1 MYVYQSVFKILV
13 KNVAMN
19 LPKLLPK
26 DNIYILRCTQQHLQ
40 KYRHLLQWK
49 PDASIMECGF
59 GTGENSVKSLIPLL
73 PQDYIE
79 FVGSD
84 ISKHRL
90 QTAKRNI
97 YIPRFATVELD
108 IITKHIPR
116 ELQNRFDHIFGFFV
130 IDVLHNPRQAFRNF
144 HTMLK
149 PGGSVFLNF
158 FERIPVDGMFHNLRS
173 HPKWGKYRQEDAI
186 SVYYYTQNPKEEY
199 RKDIE
204 AAGFKNYV
212 YNDEIHHHVFKS
224 EEECRDLHTS
234 VNPILHNI
242 PKEEY
247 DEYIEDYIK
256 EKENTP
262 IFRITYENGKRTIS
276 AEYKMFVFHAT
287 KNV

>member
-1 MYVYQSVFKILV
+1 MQ
-13 KNVAMN
+13 
-19 LPKLLPK
+19 LPKQWSRSCGRVLEIT
-26 DNIYILRCTQQHLQ
+26 NEHLQ
-40 KYRHLLQWK
+40 KYAHLLKWRNN
-49 PDASIMECGF
+49 ASILECGIA
-59 GTGENSVKSLIPLL
+59 TGENSVKSIIPIL
-73 PQDYIE
+73 PQDYKE
-79 FVGSD
+79 FVATD
-84 ISKHRL
+84 NSKNML
-90 QTAKRNI
+90 EVAKNVI
-97 YIPRFATVELD
+97 NIPRSTVCELD
-108 IITKHIPR
+108 VTARHPPLNM
-116 ELQNRFDHIFGFFV
+116 ENRFDHIFGFFLIHMV
-130 IDVLHNPRQAFRNF
+130 ENPRQAFRNF

-212 YNDEIHHHVFKS
+212 YNDEIHQHVFKS

-234 VNPILHNI
+234 VNPIVNNI

-262 IFRITYENGKRTIS
+262 IFHITYENGKRTIS

>member
-1 MYVYQSVFKILV
+1 MH
-13 KNVAMN
+13 
-19 LPKLLPK
+19 LPKQWSRSSGRVLEIT
-26 DNIYILRCTQQHLQ
+26 NEHLQ
-40 KYRHLLQWK
+40 KYAHLLKWRNN
-49 PDASIMECGF
+49 ALILECGIA
-59 GTGENSVKSLIPLL
+59 TGENSLKSIIPIL
-73 PQDYIE
+73 PQDYKE
-79 FVGSD
+79 FVATDNSKNMLECAKD
-84 ISKHRL
+84 II
-90 QTAKRNI
+90 N
-97 YIPRFATVELD
+97 IPRSTVCELD
-108 IITKHIPR
+108 VNARHPPLDM
-116 ELQNRFDHIFGFFV
+116 ENRFDHIFGFFLIHMV
-130 IDVLHNPRQAFRNF
+130 DNPRQAFRNF

-212 YNDEIHHHVFKS
+212 YNNEIHRHVFKS

-234 VNPILHNI
+234 VNPIVHNI
-242 PKEEY
+242 PKAEY

-262 IFRITYENGKRTIS
+262 SFVINYDNGKRTIYTD
-276 AEYKMFVFHAT
+276 YKMFVFYAT
-287 KNV
+287 KTV